1 MAMTEEENKKMLEA
15 LKTLAFGLKETKT
28 VIQYKNNANGRKTET
43 GRTVTEVNKLPDR
56 SALLKLMEIEGV
68 YIDANVKLKQQ
79 KVDEVSTEKELVD
92 LVEGLA
98 IE

>member
-1 MAMTEEENKKMLEA
+1 MEEKKQKQLSNI
-15 LKTLAFGLKETKT
+15 KTTL
-28 VIQYKNNANGRKTET
+28 TET

-68 YIDANVKLKQQ
+68 YVDANVKLKQQ

>member
-1 MAMTEEENKKMLEA
+1 MTENDKEKMLEA
-15 LKTLAFGLKETKT
+15 LKKLAFGGNETKT
-28 VIQYKNNANGRKTET
+28 VIQYKNNPNGRKTEI

-68 YIDANVKLKQQ
+68 YVDANVKLKQQ
-79 KVDEVSTEKELVD
+79 KVDDVSTEKELVD
-92 LVEGLA
+92 FVEGLV

>member
-1 MAMTEEENKKMLEA
+1 ML
-15 LKTLAFGLKETKT
+15 T
-28 VIQYKNNANGRKTET
+28 Q
-43 GRTVTEVNKLPDR
+43 
-56 SALLKLMEIEGV
+56 
-68 YIDANVKLKQQ
+68 NVKLKQQ

>member
-15 LKTLAFGLKETKT
+15 LKTLAFGAKETKT
-28 VIQYKNNANGRKTET
+28 VIQYKNNPNGRKTET

-92 LVEGLA
+92 LMEDLA

>member
-15 LKTLAFGLKETKT
+15 LKTLAFGGKETKT

-56 SALLKLMEIEGV
+56 SALLKL
-68 YIDANVKLKQQ
+68 KLKQQ

>member
-1 MAMTEEENKKMLEA
+1 MTENDKEKMLEA
-15 LKTLAFGLKETKT
+15 LKKLAFGGSETKT
-28 VIQYKNNANGRKTET
+28 VIQYKNNPNGRKTEI

-68 YIDANVKLKQQ
+68 YVDANVKLKQQ
-79 KVDEVSTEKELVD
+79 KVDDVSTEKELVD
-92 LVEGLA
+92 FVEGLV

>member
-1 MAMTEEENKKMLEA
+1 MGMTEEENKKMLEA
-15 LKTLAFGLKETKT
+15 LKTLAFGGQETKT
-28 VIQYKNNANGRKTET
+28 VIQYKNNPNGRKTEI

>member
-1 MAMTEEENKKMLEA
+1 MGQTIME
-15 LKTLAFGLKETKT
+15 
-28 VIQYKNNANGRKTET
+28 
-43 GRTVTEVNKLPDR
+43 
-56 SALLKLMEIEGV
+56 ALLKLMEIEGV